1 MVRGLLRGPR
11 AAAAAGR
18 AGVATEPASSAA
30 RGSASSVGSA
40 VPQGLE

>member
-11 AAAAAGR
+11 AAAAGR